1 MSLSTPQIAA
11 QLDRVLSSD
20 PTAAAVAIRATTRQP
35 WPESLTQ
42 HGRLFALR
50 WCESSL
56 AIREALCDNEQHDAT
71 TAGLVV
77 ITPLATHE
85 VAEDIAARF
94 ARGRV
99 YQPEGWDVVRHMF
112 NAKETDARLGRF
124 AWMPQAL
131 IEAEAQ
137 GRYDPVANGF
147 LDLETAWHEVLRRLL
162 GMKSARP
169 DAVALLQWC
178 TAPGADASLK
188 LLPTATRVDLTRWL
202 GEAAGPAGAMV
213 LACVDAGRTADA
225 LALGLVCGVVYAQAG
240 EGQAALGQAAIR
252 LERFVG
258 DKHVGVVEGRAW
270 SDAAEKVIR
279 VAGPDLSNS
288 ALRGALDRADAL
300 LNELRIGDFA
310 HLSDMLPSAL
320 DQRMREFA
328 EALSTHIAAPA
339 EAQLGRVEQL
349 ADRVLKHALAATQQ
363 QRTDRVEM
371 ARRLARWL
379 MCPAP
384 PATTVAS
391 AVGWQADEGAF
402 VDWARFRL
410 LGGDELT
417 ELSAAYSAMR
427 AAVIARRNAFDQ
439 PFSQALLQ
447 WNGQTPSADGRIVP
461 VESVLDRVVG
471 PIAVNHPVM
480 LLVMDGLSTSIYREL
495 FSRIGSLGWTEMVP
509 AEAEHPLI
517 GVAALPTVT
526 EVSRTSLLCGRLTL
540 GAAAHEKTGFAGHAT
555 LLAHSRSELP
565 PRLFHKGDLA
575 DSTNLSPEVRATI
588 ANPHQRVVGVVYN
601 AVDDHLSG
609 PDQLHQRWALEDLR
623 LLLPLLREAREARR
637 VVVITAD
644 HGHLLEDS
652 TTQVSGT
659 QGVEKSPDK
668 ISDRWRPG
676 RDARAPHEV
685 AYNGGRVVT
694 ADGSKAV
701 VCLWG
706 ESTRYAGRKN
716 GYHGG
721 VSPQEVTVPLSV
733 IVPLGMNL
741 AGWQLAPPAQPE
753 WWELPHVAPVPA
765 TVLASAPVP
774 RSTGRRTAPPVAQ
787 PSLFE
792 PQEAPVSSPASSA
805 SAGDDWIGAL
815 LGSTIYASQRQLAAR
830 VALPDDKMRLLLVSL
845 SERGGKLSRAALAQ
859 RLALPEVRLGGL
871 LSAVRR
877 MLNVDQAPVLTV
889 DESVGTIELNRALLL
904 QQFRVGRTQAPPA
917 LGKPSAP
924 PEGGGELGAAHRPPG
939 APR

>member
-1 MSLSTPQIAA
+1 VSLSTPQIAA

-20 PTAAAVAIRATTRQP
+20 PTAAAVAIRATARQP
-35 WPESLTQ
+35 WPDSLTQ
-42 HGRLFALR
+42 RGRQFALR

-56 AIREALCDNEQHDAT
+56 AIREALCDNEQHDPAS
-71 TAGLVV
+71 AGLVV
-77 ITPLATHE
+77 ITPLATHD
-85 VAEDIAARF
+85 VAEDIAARL

-99 YQPEGWDVVRHMF
+99 YQPEGWDIVRQLF
-112 NAKETDARLGRF
+112 QAKETDARLGRY

-131 IEAEAQ
+131 IDGAAQ
-137 GRYDPVANGF
+137 GQYTPVANGF
-147 LDLETAWHEVLRRLL
+147 LDLETAWREVLQRFL
-162 GMKSARP
+162 GLKSARP
-169 DAVALLQWC
+169 DAVTLLQWC
-178 TAPGADASLK
+178 TLPGSDAALK
-188 LLPTATRVDLTRWL
+188 LLPAATRTDLTRWL
-202 GEAAGPAGAMV
+202 GEAAGTAGAMV

-225 LALGLVCGVVYAQAG
+225 LALGLVCAVVYAPAG

-252 LERFVG
+252 LERYVG
-258 DKHVGVVEGRAW
+258 DKHVGIAEGRAW
-270 SDAAEKVIR
+270 SQAAEQAIR
-279 VAGPDLSNS
+279 TAG
-288 ALRGALDRADAL
+288 AEAMRGALDRADSL
-300 LNELRIGDFA
+300 LNELRIAEFA
-310 HLSDMLPSAL
+310 HLSDLLPSSL
-320 DQRMREFA
+320 DQRMRAFA
-328 EALSTHIAAPA
+328 AGLSAHVAAPG
-339 EAQLGRVEQL
+339 EAQLARVEQL
-349 ADRVLKHALAATQQ
+349 ADGVLKHALAALQQ
-363 QRTDRVEM
+363 QRMDRVEM

-379 MCPAP
+379 MLPAP
-384 PATTVAS
+384 SAANVAN

-417 ELSAAYSAMR
+417 ELDHAYDAMR
-427 AAVIARRNAFDQ
+427 TAAIARRNAFDQ
-439 PFSQALLQ
+439 PFAQALLQ
-447 WNGQTPSADGRIVP
+447 WNAQTPGADGRVVP
-461 VESVLDRVVG
+461 IESVLDRVIG
-471 PIAVNHPVM
+471 PIAASQPVL

-495 FSRIGSLGWTEMVP
+495 FSRINNLGWVEMVP
-509 AEAEHPLI
+509 ADAEHPLV

-526 EVSRTSLLCGRLTL
+526 EVSRTSLLCGRLAL
-540 GAAAHEKTGFAGHAT
+540 GTAANEKSGFASHPA
-555 LLAHSRSELP
+555 LLAHSRSEVP

-575 DSTNLSPEVRATI
+575 DSTNLSQEIRATI
-588 ANPHQRVVGVVYN
+588 ANPHQKVVGVVYN

-644 HGHLLEDS
+644 HGHLLEDG
-652 TTQVSGT
+652 TTQVTGASA
-659 QGVEKSPDK
+659 PDK

-685 AYNGGRVVT
+685 AFSGGRVVT
-694 ADGSKAV
+694 ADNSQAV

-741 AGWQLAPPAQPE
+741 SGWQLAPPAQPE
-753 WWELPHVAPVPA
+753 WWELPHLTPVPA
-765 TVLASAPVP
+765 PALAPATAARPAGRKAP
-774 RSTGRRTAPPVAQ
+774 TPPVAQ
-787 PSLFE
+787 SSLFE
-792 PQEAPVSSPASSA
+792 PHEAPPARPSA
-805 SAGDDWIGAL
+805 SAPAADDWIGAL
-815 LGSTIYASQRQLAAR
+815 LASSIYASQCQLAAR

-889 DESVGTIELNRALLL
+889 DESAGTIELNRALLH
-904 QQFRVGRTQAPPA
+904 QQFRISG
-917 LGKPSAP
+917 
-924 PEGGGELGAAHRPPG
+924 HG